1 MNRGA
6 LLKVVE
12 TKYTRTDLPQFK
24 PGDTVKVNYKVVE
37 GTRSRVQA
45 YEGVVLKIKN
55 NGFNSSFTVR
65 KISFGEGVERIFPYN
80 SPLIDSVDVLGR
92 GKVRRAKLYYLR
104 ELRGKS
110 ARIRSDRK
118 RTSEDSDARAVAK
131 VEAEKAAAEKA
142 RLAAEAAAA
151 AKVAA
156 EAEAAAKAAAEAE
169 ARAAAE
175 AEAKAKA
182 EAEAAAKIEAEAA
195 AKAAAQAE
203 ANAAQAASA
212 APVDRAVSSVAGVA
226 QLASADDIE
235 VIEGIG
241 PKIGAALREAGIST
255 FAGLVAASQD
265 QLKEA
270 LTRAEIRIPASIGTW
285 GKQAQYLVDGDQEGF
300 KKYTDELIAGR
311 ESGQD

>member
-37 GTRSRVQA
+37 GNRSRVQA

-80 SPLIDSVDVLGR
+80 SPLIDSVDVVGR
-92 GKVRRAKLYYLR
+92 GRVRRAKLYYLR
-104 ELRGKS
+104 DLRGKS
-110 ARIRSDRK
+110 ARIKADRK
-118 RTSEDSDARAVAK
+118 RTTEDQGARAAAK
-131 VEAEKAAAEKA
+131 VEAEKAAVAEKA
-142 RLAAEAAAA
+142 RLAAEAAEKARL
-151 AKVAA
+151 
-156 EAEAAAKAAAEAE
+156 EAEAAEQARLQAEADAKAAAEAE
-169 ARAAAE
+169 ARA
-175 AEAKAKA
+175 KA
-182 EAEAAAKIEAEAA
+182 EAEAAAKAEAEAA
-195 AKAAAQAE
+195 KAQAE
-203 ANAAQAASA
+203 AVAEVPASE
-212 APVDRAVSSVAGVA
+212 AV
-226 QLASADDIE
+226 ASTDDLK

-241 PKIGAALREAGIST
+241 PKIADALLAVGISS
-255 FAGLVAASQD
+255 FAGLVAASED

-270 LTRAEIRIPASIGTW
+270 LTKAEIRIPASIGTW

-300 KKYTDELIAGR
+300 KQYTDVLIAGR
-311 ESGQD
+311 EPEQD

>member
-156 EAEAAAKAAAEAE
+156 EAEA
-169 ARAAAE
+169 RAAAE

-203 ANAAQAASA
+203 ANAAQATSA
-212 APVDRAVSSVAGVA
+212 APVDSAVSSVAGVA